1 MNKLVSAATLSTL
14 LILAGCSDGA
24 DNGSS
29 AESGDAGQTA
39 QSERQTDAGS
49 SQQGDNGQQGD
60 NAEQQADSF
69 ESEQARLAYAV
80 GVTLARNLQTDMEDL
95 DVDAFTGAIRDV
107 YDGDD
112 SVRLNDQEIGE
123 VLQNY
128 QQQMVAEQQQAQEEQ
143 ARENATAGENFLEEN
158 AARDGVETTDSGLQY
173 RVEEPGDQSA
183 AQPGAS
189 DRVRVHYEGR
199 TVDGE
204 VFDSSMER
212 GEPVDFRVDQVI
224 PGWQQALEMMHPGA
238 TWEIFIPAELAYGEA
253 GTGPIGPNQTLIFTV
268 ELLEV
273 NPEADSAQD
282 EGQMQGEGQMQE
294 EGQMQDEGQ
303 MQGAASSAG

>member
-1 MNKLVSAATLSTL
+1 MNKLVSAVTLSTL
-14 LILAGCSDGA
+14 LILAGCSDSA
-24 DNGSS
+24 DNGDS
-29 AESGDAGQTA
+29 ADSGDAGQTA
-39 QSERQTDAGS
+39 QSEQQTDAGS
-49 SQQGDNGQQGD
+49 GQQDSDG
-60 NAEQQADSF
+60 AQADEF

-107 YDGDD
+107 YDGDE
-112 SVRLNDQEIGE
+112 SVRLNDQQIGE

-128 QQQMVAEQQQAQEEQ
+128 QEQMVADEQQAQAQLAE
-143 ARENATAGENFLEEN
+143 ENATAGENFLEEN
-158 AARDGVETTDSGLQY
+158 AARDDVETTDSGLQY
-173 RVEEPGDQSA
+173 RVEEQGDQSA
-183 AQPGAS
+183 EQPGAS

-224 PGWQQALEMMHPGA
+224 PGWQQALEMMRPGA
-238 TWEIFIPAELAYGEA
+238 TWEIFIPSDLAYGEA

-273 NPEADSAQD
+273 NPEADAGQSQENAQMQED
-282 EGQMQGEGQMQE
+282 GPSQENDQMQDSGQMQN
-294 EGQMQDEGQ
+294 DSAN
-303 MQGAASSAG
+303 QG